1 MREPCD
7 VVGAAVLELDAQ
19 TTAADVDWI
28 VKLQLVG
35 PDGEATDVTQGW
47 LRASHHFLDEER
59 SLPWRPWHPHDRFE
73 PVTSRT
79 TVRYVIGL
87 VPTAQRVLPG
97 YRLRLL
103 ITSCDQDKG
112 VAMLGFVHLLLSSP
126 SRQSMGSSSR
136 LLLPVIAGSAT
147 RNGG

>member
-1 MREPCD
+1 MAKLPMSPR
-7 VVGAAVLELDAQ
+7 VGCARA
-19 TTAADVDWI
+19 TTSSTRSGASRG
-28 VKLQLVG
+28 G
-35 PDGEATDVTQGW
+35 PGT
-47 LRASHHFLDEER
+47 
-59 SLPWRPWHPHDRFE
+59 
-73 PVTSRT
+73 RT